1 MPNNFKKPGENNF
14 RRKGPGGP
22 RPASGRP
29 VTPRPAGRSGGSRYG
44 SRGGS
49 RAGHAS
55 RSSRVTANSQPPDN
69 TPIPEGLVYYCK
81 SCEQIVDYKPT
92 NFIFKYPIE
101 NCLKEKSKKDES
113 TKAEMMCDIAYGTER
128 SIKHYYKIKDEKFDA
143 ERRER
148 EDKAQRADKL

>member
-1 MPNNFKKPGENNF
+1 M
-14 RRKGPGGP
+14 
-22 RPASGRP
+22 
-29 VTPRPAGRSGGSRYG
+29 
-44 SRGGS
+44 
-49 RAGHAS
+49 
-55 RSSRVTANSQPPDN
+55 
-69 TPIPEGLVYYCK
+69 
-81 SCEQIVDYKPT
+81 DYKPT

-113 TKAEMMCDIAYGTER
+113 KKAEMMCDIAYGTER